1 MAKKLEGSIRNTGI
15 HAAGIII
22 SGAPLTDLIPI
33 CVAKDAEMPVTQ
45 FSMKPVE
52 SVGMLKV
59 DFLGLKTLT
68 AIQIC
73 VDAIKASTGVAI
85 DWINLPLDDKPT
97 FDLLNQGKT
106 AGIFQLESGGH
117 ARLGPSVTFRLF

>member
-1 MAKKLEGSIRNTGI
+1 MTRLIDLARKLEGSIRNTGI

-33 CVAKDAEMPVTQ
+33 CNAKDSDMPVTQ

-52 SVGMLKV
+52 AVGMLKV

-68 AIQIC
+68 AIQ
-73 VDAIKASTGVAI
+73 
-85 DWINLPLDDKPT
+85 NLCRMPLMQK
-97 FDLLNQGKT
+97 QVKKSIGS
-106 AGIFQLESGGH
+106 IFL
-117 ARLGPSVTFRLF
+117 